1 MVNRLYNIC
10 RCSNGGAASY
20 RADTAGGGEKL
31 EGMDFPLV
39 LPESY
44 LRACGGLGGAGSLGE
59 GPLLPSCSSGFSG
72 LVCMSLCVCVCVC
85 VRVSLPGRLRANDPG
100 FPGRAGFGG
109 QAGCWAPLDLFSRK
123 KSPGSCVMS
132 AAQQPALSRCPA
144 AGSLQ
149 VQDQLASDT
158 RSAMPASGPGVKN
171 QSFHILATF
180 CTCSYYGFSCTDASC
195 SLVAP

>member
-1 MVNRLYNIC
+1 MEGLQVTVQTR
-10 RCSNGGAASY
+10 
-20 RADTAGGGEKL
+20 RAVGRSWRVWISLWFCLSLISEPAGGWGERAAWGRAHCSRAAL
-31 EGMDFPLV
+31 LV
-39 LPESY
+39 F
-44 LRACGGLGGAGSLGE
+44 LGW
-59 GPLLPSCSSGFSG
+59 C
-72 LVCMSLCVCVCVC
+72 VCLWVCVCVCVC